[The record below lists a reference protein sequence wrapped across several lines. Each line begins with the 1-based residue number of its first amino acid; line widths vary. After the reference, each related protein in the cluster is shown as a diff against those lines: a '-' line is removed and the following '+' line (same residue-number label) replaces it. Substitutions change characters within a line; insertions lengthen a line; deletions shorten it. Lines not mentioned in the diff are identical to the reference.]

1 MSDSGAKDPSDDG
14 HLRKIR
20 DDAKK
25 RMYKYVAPKWAEDL
39 RWKPRFKINIRRLE
53 LNLAEALEKGCD
65 TVIGCGPITSNNCR
79 TLAVCGKELGFAIHL
94 CLHNAPLNQR
104 PPFNGNHYLDTLVGA
119 HFHLSPDDTITNS
132 IKEQKELYHQLS
144 IDGHSPYIVGID
156 EPGDVGLFGYIDCF
170 EELIKQ
176 GVTEDFTDLV
186 LTCSTGLTSA
196 AFIIG
201 NHRNGRKIR

>member
-39 RWKPRFKINIRRLE
+39 RWKPRFKINLCQKNTPISKWYLPQIPSDFEVYMKRDDFTGGAISGHKIRRLE

-144 IDGHSPYIVGID
+144 QGHGHSHAVNYTMYLNIAD
-156 EPGDVGLFGYIDCF
+156 QLL
-170 EELIKQ
+170 LI
-176 GVTEDFTDLV
+176 T
-186 LTCSTGLTSA
+186 
-196 AFIIG
+196 
-201 NHRNGRKIR
+201 